1 MSLILMSIFYNN
13 NRAINYLSL
22 RVEST
27 TVCVQETPK
36 TIELMLEFECLS
48 TKLNAKMR
56 KILSGC
62 TYYKYWLI
70 KKLIYLCKAHTFLL
84 FMHKIYYY
92 SICQVFMHLYG
103 ISRVLSNTLLLIN
116 SNNTIV
122 LGFFGHPVCYDRLFS
137 KLL

>member
-1 MSLILMSIFYNN
+1 MSISAVVQRAYTVFIGYTKTLSLILMSIFYNN

-62 TYYKYWLI
+62 TYYKY
-70 KKLIYLCKAHTFLL
+70 
-84 FMHKIYYY
+84 
-92 SICQVFMHLYG
+92 
-103 ISRVLSNTLLLIN
+103 
-116 SNNTIV
+116 
-122 LGFFGHPVCYDRLFS
+122 
-137 KLL
+137 